1 MNWIK
6 SNEREPSNEGKY
18 FCKFNGE
25 MFVLCFVKIKPKK
38 EHFEINEHYDD
49 TMIEERSW
57 WRYDSNST
65 YDSNFDT
72 FIYSNIN
79 LIWLEE

>member
-6 SNEREPSNEGKY
+6 SNEREPSDEGKY

-25 MFVLCFVKIKPKK
+25 KFVLCFVKIEPKK

-49 TMIEERSW
+49 TMIEERCW
-57 WRYDSNST
+57 WT
-65 YDSNFDT
+65 YDDNCST
-72 FIYSNIN
+72 VIHSNIN

>member
-6 SNEREPSNEGKY
+6 SNEREPSDEGKY

-25 MFVLCFVKIKPKK
+25 KFVLCFVKIEPKK

-49 TMIEERSW
+49 TMIKERSW
-57 WRYDSNST
+57 WAYNDNCGTVIR
-65 YDSNFDT
+65 
-72 FIYSNIN
+72 SNIN